1 MNQSKSYSWA
11 AIVAGILFVLIALL
25 SLVGNI
31 SLTVIGLSLGYLII
45 AIALFIRKRNALIVV
60 GCIITT
66 IVTVII
72 TCSSIV
78 MIMRYYGFNIYNL
91 VNSVLNLTNIAGVIV
106 FTVIAANSKSAEKRL
121 KLKNV
126 WFLPA
131 ILIIISDVMTLVI
144 QLVFGWRMGYGIVS
158 PVSLLG
164 YAIVFLAFLF
174 AGMWLCLGSDKAA
187 VNPAINYAAAAA
199 PAYAPPAQAP
209 ASVPEELKI
218 YIDLVNSGAI
228 TVEEYEAKR
237 KQLLGQ

>member
-1 MNQSKSYSWA
+1 
-11 AIVAGILFVLIALL
+11 
-25 SLVGNI
+25 
-31 SLTVIGLSLGYLII
+31 
-45 AIALFIRKRNALIVV
+45 
-60 GCIITT
+60 
-66 IVTVII
+66 
-72 TCSSIV
+72 
-78 MIMRYYGFNIYNL
+78 MIMRYYGLNIYNL

-106 FTVIAANSKSAEKRL
+106 FTVIAANSKSADKRL

-174 AGMWLCLGSDKAA
+174 AGMWLCLGSDH
-187 VNPAINYAAAAA
+187 VVA
-199 PAYAPPAQAP
+199 PAYTPAYSPAGAPSYAPPAQAP

-228 TVEEYEAKR
+228 TVEEYEAK
-237 KQLLGQ
+237 KMQLMGQ